1 MTPDVLK
8 AHCLI
13 RICDDDEDLA
23 AALELFLNLEGWK
36 TVVFH
41 DAKSFLTGDR
51 PSVPGCLILDVKM
64 PGFSGL
70 ECQAL
75 MKEHGVKLPVIFIT
89 GHGDIDMAVQA
100 VLDGACDFLQKPVDE
115 KRLLRSLEKAAARSY
130 QEITG
135 ACRNSRRAKPK
146 SSNSLPRASCHAKS
160 PNAWGLPCAR
170 SKSTAPGRSK
180 KSAPTIR
187 RRSNAFW
194 KRPESDMPTVADILE
209 TPENRSGGL
218 LVVTMPHTVPEV
230 TASRRAFLSDRS
242 VDRGPVLERFCEWF
256 SLWGMPLQRTRGKES
271 AFERAFALALWPA
284 REPADVHGPQ
294 FVKAVA
300 PQVPELLKILEA
312 RRPRLVIFLSAY
324 LWQAVTAPDT
334 EALTA
339 AVCGKALDTGRR
351 LSDTRLA
358 AWVQK
363 RKKCVFL
370 ALPQPSKNTTDTVV
384 RSWAAAIQR
393 VFTAVKAV
401 PDTAED
407 PLLTAAAQSLVLDPA
422 LSVRRIQS
430 MLHVPP
436 ERAAALFDALKERV
450 WSPDAAGNPCLLSK
464 MPSQDL

>member
-1 MTPDVLK
+1 
-8 AHCLI
+8 
-13 RICDDDEDLA
+13 
-23 AALELFLNLEGWK
+23 
-36 TVVFH
+36 
-41 DAKSFLTGDR
+41 
-51 PSVPGCLILDVKM
+51 
-64 PGFSGL
+64 
-70 ECQAL
+70 
-75 MKEHGVKLPVIFIT
+75 
-89 GHGDIDMAVQA
+89 
-100 VLDGACDFLQKPVDE
+100 
-115 KRLLRSLEKAAARSY
+115 
-130 QEITG
+130 
-135 ACRNSRRAKPK
+135 
-146 SSNSLPRASCHAKS
+146 
-160 PNAWGLPCAR
+160 
-170 SKSTAPGRSK
+170 
-180 KSAPTIR
+180 
-187 RRSNAFW
+187 
-194 KRPESDMPTVADILE
+194 MPTVADILE

-218 LVVTMPHTVPEV
+218 LVVTMPHTVPES

-242 VDRGPVLERFCEWF
+242 VNRGPVLERFCEWF

-271 AFERAFALALWPA
+271 AFERAFALALW
-284 REPADVHGPQ
+284 
-294 FVKAVA
+294 
-300 PQVPELLKILEA
+300 KILEA
-312 RRPRLVIFLSAY
+312 RQPRLVIFLSAY

-363 RKKCVFL
+363 REKCVFL

-436 ERAAALFDALKERV
+436 ERAAALFDALK
-450 WSPDAAGNPCLLSK
+450 
-464 MPSQDL
+464 

>member
-1 MTPDVLK
+1 
-8 AHCLI
+8 
-13 RICDDDEDLA
+13 
-23 AALELFLNLEGWK
+23 
-36 TVVFH
+36 
-41 DAKSFLTGDR
+41 
-51 PSVPGCLILDVKM
+51 
-64 PGFSGL
+64 
-70 ECQAL
+70 
-75 MKEHGVKLPVIFIT
+75 
-89 GHGDIDMAVQA
+89 
-100 VLDGACDFLQKPVDE
+100 
-115 KRLLRSLEKAAARSY
+115 
-130 QEITG
+130 
-135 ACRNSRRAKPK
+135 
-146 SSNSLPRASCHAKS
+146 
-160 PNAWGLPCAR
+160 
-170 SKSTAPGRSK
+170 
-180 KSAPTIR
+180 
-187 RRSNAFW
+187 
-194 KRPESDMPTVADILE
+194 MPTVADILE

-218 LVVTMPHTVPEV
+218 LVVTMPHTVPES

-284 REPADVHGPQ
+284 REPADAHGPQ

-363 RKKCVFL
+363 REKCVFL

-393 VFTAVKAV
+393 IFNAVKAV

-407 PLLTAAAQSLVLDPA
+407 PLLTAAAQSLVLDPV

-436 ERAAALFDALKERV
+436 ERAAALFDALKESV

-464 MPSQDL
+464 TPSQDL